1 MRLDGHERW
10 GALAHRRAVRG
21 QSEAMPP
28 SMLASLLSCKSSVA
42 AFFSRGHD
50 DIKRWEVIF
59 IFLLLVHFGLSIL
72 QLLTIANNQA
82 AAIELL
88 DHTGRIIRI
97 NRQQMSGEIASNS
110 RDTVTGNFSGRNG
123 MSAKVVV
130 GTV

>member
-1 MRLDGHERW
+1 
-10 GALAHRRAVRG
+10 
-21 QSEAMPP
+21 
-28 SMLASLLSCKSSVA
+28 MLASLLSCKSSVA
-42 AFFSRGHD
+42 AFLSRGHD

-88 DHTGRIIRI
+88 AHTGRIIRI